1 MAKNQIYPY
10 AVARIRMLERTL
22 LTSKQYNQMA
32 EAKSID
38 EALKILNE
46 TGYAPLN
53 GQITVKNYEEAL
65 STQLAKAYQDVNE
78 LVSGENFM
86 DVFLLKNDY
95 HNLKVLIKSEIS
107 GSEGD
112 KYLIDGGTVDK
123 TFIKNAFLT
132 KSLDTLP
139 SNMKEAV
146 SKAYEV
152 YGKTMS
158 GQMIDIAL
166 DKAAFKDMAIVA
178 KKSESN
184 FVKRY
189 VECLCDMT
197 NLKTFLRIK
206 NMKKTFDMFSEVF
219 VEGGSF
225 GIENFRQS
233 FNADNPASGFKSTQ
247 YEVVAE
253 YMSQGF
259 TAFEKQCDDYIMSF
273 VKDAKYSSLT
283 LEPMVAYIYAR
294 ETEAKTIR
302 IILSSKVNKIE
313 TDVIKERLR
322 DAYV

>member
-1 MAKNQIYPY
+1 MVKNQIYPY
-10 AVARIRMLERTL
+10 AVARIRMLERSL

-32 EAKSID
+32 EAKSVNDAI
-38 EALKILNE
+38 KMLNE
-46 TGYAPLN
+46 AGYTVLN
-53 GQITVKNYEEAL
+53 NPITVKNYEEAL
-65 STQLAKAYQDVNE
+65 SAQLAKAYQDVKE

-95 HNLKVLIKSEIS
+95 HNLKVLIKGEIS
-107 GSEGD
+107 GSQGD

-123 TFIKNAFLT
+123 TLMKNAFLT
-132 KSLDTLP
+132 KSLDVLP
-139 SNMKEAV
+139 LSMKEAIA
-146 SKAYEV
+146 KAYEV

-158 GQMIDIAL
+158 GQMIDIVL
-166 DKAAFKDMAIVA
+166 DRAAFKDMEDVA
-178 KKSESN
+178 KKSSSS

-197 NLKTFLRIK
+197 NLKSFLRIK
-206 NMKKTFDMFSEVF
+206 NMKKTFDMFIEAF
-219 VEGGSF
+219 VPGGSF

-233 FNADNPASGFKSTQ
+233 FNSDNSASGFKATQ
-247 YEVVAE
+247 YEGVAE

-273 VKDAKYSSLT
+273 VKDAKYASLT